1 MDLYLEGEL
10 DAAERR
16 EIEDHL
22 AACPSCRRVLEE
34 RRVIDLAV
42 AGLPAIA
49 VPPDFARTVLD
60 RLPEE
65 PRPAFGWL
73 ASVATAITLLLA
85 GLLGYHLLTGES
97 LAGVLVSVGRSVMG
111 FFGLAVPLLAKVLE
125 LGKVFLRLARD
136 FGAALLRGLQT
147 VSSLFRP
154 EILGLIL
161 ALAFILLFL
170 VVFGVRKIVSLGEK
184 S

>member
-10 DAAERR
+10 DSAERR
-16 EIEDHL
+16 RIEEHL

-34 RRVIDLAV
+34 RRVIDLAA
-42 AGLPAIA
+42 AGLPPIA
-49 VPPDFARTVLD
+49 VPPDFARAVLD
-60 RLPEE
+60 RLPHE

-73 ASVATAITLLLA
+73 ASLATAMSLLLA

-97 LAGVLVSVGRSVMG
+97 LAGVLVSVGRSVVS

-125 LGKVFLRLARD
+125 LGKVFIRLARD
-136 FGAALLRGLQT
+136 FGAALWGGLQT
-147 VSSLFRP
+147 VSSLLRP

>member
-16 EIEDHL
+16 EIEEHL
-22 AACPSCRRVLEE
+22 AACVSCRRVLEE
-34 RRVIDLAV
+34 RRVIDLVV
-42 AGLPAIA
+42 AGIPPIA
-49 VPPDFARTVLD
+49 VPPEFARTVLA
-60 RLPEE
+60 RLPHE
-65 PRPAFGWL
+65 PRPGFGWL

-97 LAGVLVSVGRSVMG
+97 LVGVFVSLGRSVVG
-111 FFGLAVPLLAKVLE
+111 FFGLVVPLLAKVLE
-125 LGKVFLRLARD
+125 LGRVFIGLARD

-147 VSSLFRP
+147 VSSLLKP
-154 EILGLIL
+154 EILGLVL
-161 ALAFILLFL
+161 ALAFILLLL
-170 VVFGVRKIVSLGEK
+170 VIFGVRKIVALGEK